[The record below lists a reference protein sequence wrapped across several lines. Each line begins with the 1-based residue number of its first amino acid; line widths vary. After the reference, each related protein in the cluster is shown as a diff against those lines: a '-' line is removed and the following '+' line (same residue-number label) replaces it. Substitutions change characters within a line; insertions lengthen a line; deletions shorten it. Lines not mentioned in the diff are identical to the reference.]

1 MADFNWINAVP
12 VRDWSVPDRGWSVL
26 SISAQEFARKSKLQS
41 SEDAASLFSAWA
53 MQQIHRNY
61 SLLLDEKD
69 DRESYVVIGMRA
81 NPVIRDLRQKSLR
94 YQKR

>member
-26 SISAQEFARKSKLQS
+26 SISAQKFARKSKLQPN
-41 SEDAASLFSAWA
+41 EDAASLFSAWA
-53 MQQIHRNY
+53 MQQVHRNY
-61 SLLLDEKD
+61 SLLLDETD
-69 DRESYVVIGMRA
+69 GRESSMVIGMRA
-81 NPVIRDLRQKSLR
+81 NPAIRDLRQKSLR